1 MRVLNPR
8 INRAVS
14 AYAYGAAILGASF
27 IQAACYKASPNGGD
41 DSQAKIVGGAL
52 ETGKS
57 EVVRLLLG
65 NDPLRICTGVI
76 ISDSTVLLAGHCID
90 AKAKE
95 QAGVTVEGLGVMSKN
110 IFSYKQVMGA
120 TQIDDTIAASDLA
133 AVVYPKGTFKAP
145 YAALAETS
153 AAKND
158 VVTLVGY
165 GAASFTDIA
174 ANAPLG
180 VKRSGKNRLTQAK
193 DGVYYLSA
201 DIKAKDLVQNA
212 VAAPGDS
219 GGPVYNESGKLIG
232 IIVGLDFTDQSGKV
246 LPIVEDAN
254 KKLVLPLDR
263 AANARNI
270 MVDLSSLQSKVILEA
285 AAANNQLMVDQTP
298 VAPAVNATKY
308 LAICSGSGGS
318 NPLSGLLGNN
328 ENGGGPLGGLLGPL
342 LRLFSNRGN
351 NGTTPVTSSTTGDQG
366 VGD

>member
-1 MRVLNPR
+1 
-8 INRAVS
+8 
-14 AYAYGAAILGASF
+14 
-27 IQAACYKASPNGGD
+27 
-41 DSQAKIVGGAL
+41 
-52 ETGKS
+52 
-57 EVVRLLLG
+57 
-65 NDPLRICTGVI
+65 
-76 ISDSTVLLAGHCID
+76 
-90 AKAKE
+90 
-95 QAGVTVEGLGVMSKN
+95 
-110 IFSYKQVMGA
+110 MGA
-120 TQIDDTIAASDLA
+120 TQIDDKIAASDLA

-153 AAKND
+153 AAQND

-263 AANARNI
+263 ASKARNI

-318 NPLSGLLGNN
+318 NPLSNLLGNN